1 MKSMFDDKCEILQ
14 YLADAKAEGRY
25 YSSQEL
31 RQRFGCEPI
40 SQLKHYDYIEPVLVG
55 DNEALQ
61 ISLPGEKI
69 LSDCLEQKRQHKIGF
84 WSLIASAAAALISL
98 AGVIIP
104 FFTQG

>member
-14 YLADAKAEGRY
+14 YLADAKSEGRCC
-25 YSSQEL
+25 SPEEL

-40 SQLKHYDYIEPVLVG
+40 NQLKYYDYIEPVLVG

-69 LSDCLEQKRQHKIGF
+69 LSDYLDQKRQHKIGL
-84 WSLIASAAAALISL
+84 WSLIASVAAALISL
-98 AGVIIP
+98 AGVVIP